1 MKERLDLILV
11 KKNLVSSREQGRR
24 LIMEGLVF
32 VDGEREDKPGTKFSE
47 DAVFEVRGKTCPFVS
62 RGGLKLQKAVEYFG
76 LDFTGFTCMDIGAS
90 TGGFTDCMLQHGAK
104 KVYAVDVG
112 YNQLAWSL
120 RQDERVV
127 SMERTNVRYMVFDDI
142 GEPMDFISADV
153 AFISL
158 DKILPVMTAL
168 MKEDAKGVVL
178 IKPQFEAGREKV
190 GKKGVVKDPAVW
202 REVID
207 KILSCAKENRLY
219 PAGLT
224 WSPIRGP
231 EGNVEF
237 LLLLS
242 KEEAEEKEVFAE
254 QAVTDASEAFS

>member
-1 MKERLDLILV
+1 
-11 KKNLVSSREQGRR
+11 
-24 LIMEGLVF
+24 
-32 VDGEREDKPGTKFSE
+32 
-47 DAVFEVRGKTCPFVS
+47 
-62 RGGLKLQKAVEYFG
+62 
-76 LDFTGFTCMDIGAS
+76 
-90 TGGFTDCMLQHGAK
+90 MLQNNAA

-242 KEEAEEKEVFAE
+242 KEESEEKEVFAE